1 MLGFRLSQIEPFH
14 NHLWLHFQALTSH
27 YYVPPSFLI
36 LARRNTRLARST
48 PAKMS
53 GKCRR
58 LLGNAC
64 ARVREGLADDKCEKK
79 LKTKL
84 YELRFFKEYS
94 DFEALFGGN

>member
-1 MLGFRLSQIEPFH
+1 
-14 NHLWLHFQALTSH
+14 
-27 YYVPPSFLI
+27 
-36 LARRNTRLARST
+36 
-48 PAKMS
+48 MS